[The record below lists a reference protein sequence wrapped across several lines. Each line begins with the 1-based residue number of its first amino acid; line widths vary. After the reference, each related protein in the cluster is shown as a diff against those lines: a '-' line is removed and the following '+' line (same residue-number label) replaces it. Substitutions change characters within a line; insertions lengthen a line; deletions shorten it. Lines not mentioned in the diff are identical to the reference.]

1 MITRAFLVGLLL
13 AVGVTA
19 TDRVAACGD
28 KYLSLGLGTRFD
40 RSPAERRA
48 AAVLLFAAPGT
59 DLSRTLAA
67 LSVEDGLKKAGYQPT
82 VATTTA
88 QFDAELRRRN
98 WDVIVLD
105 GRDSDRVSQRVAKPV
120 GPRLVP
126 VLAQPTKE
134 ELKQARKTYEIVLAA
149 PSKNRV
155 FVEAVDDALDLHE
168 IDALAA
174 AKAARKH

>member
-1 MITRAFLVGLLL
+1 MMARAFIAGLLL

-28 KYLSLGLGTRFD
+28 KYLNLGLGTRFE

-48 AAVLLFAAPGT
+48 AAVLLYAEAGS

-67 LSVEDGLKKAGYQPT
+67 LSVEDGMKKAGYQPT
-82 VATTTA
+82 LASTA
-88 QFDAELRRRN
+88 AEFDAALHART
-98 WDVIVLD
+98 WDVILLD
-105 GRDSDRVSQRVAKPV
+105 SRDSQAVSQRLAKTG

-126 VLAQPTKE
+126 VLARPTKE
-134 ELKQARKTYEIVLAA
+134 ELKQARKLYEIVLAT
-149 PSKNRV
+149 PMKSRL

-174 AKAARKH
+174 ARGAKKR

>member
-1 MITRAFLVGLLL
+1 MMTRGFIVGLLV

-19 TDRVAACGD
+19 NDHVAACGD
-28 KYLSLGLGTRFD
+28 KYLNLGIGTRFD

-48 AAVLLFAAPGT
+48 AGILLYAAPGT
-59 DLSRTLAA
+59 DLARTLPA

-88 QFDAELRRRN
+88 QFDAALRARA

-105 GRDSDRVSQRVAKPV
+105 GRDSERVSQRVAKTG
-120 GPRLVP
+120 GPRVVP

-134 ELKQARKTYEIVLAA
+134 ELKQARKTYEIVLAN
-149 PSKNRV
+149 PSKSRV

-168 IDALAA
+168 IEALAA
-174 AKAARKH
+174 AKNARKH